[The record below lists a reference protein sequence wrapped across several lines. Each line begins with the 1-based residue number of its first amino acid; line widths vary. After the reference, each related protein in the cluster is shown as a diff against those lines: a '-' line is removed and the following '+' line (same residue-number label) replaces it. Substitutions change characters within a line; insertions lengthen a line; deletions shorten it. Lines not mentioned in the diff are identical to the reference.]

1 MFISGFTFVR
11 NAIKYD
17 YPIVESILSI
27 EPLCDE
33 IVVAVGDSE
42 DGTLELI
49 RSIDSEKI
57 RIIETIWDDSLR
69 EGGQVLAIETDKALK
84 AVSAKAD
91 WAVYIQGDEVLN
103 QEGLEAIRLKM
114 KRYKDN
120 SSVDGLLFDYRHF
133 YGSYD
138 YIGVSA
144 HWYRKEIR
152 VIKPQHNIYSYKD
165 AQGFRKGENEKLN
178 VVPVDAHI
186 HHYGW
191 VKDPRAQQR
200 KQESFHKMWHSD
212 DWMDKNVA
220 KTEAFD
226 YSEVDALKKFEGEH
240 PQVMQ
245 ERIKKVNWQFDHDLS
260 KNNLKLKDK
269 LKFLCLKWFGFL
281 PGEYQNYKVVNH

>member
-1 MFISGFTFVR
+1 MFTSGFTFVR

-17 YPIVESILSI
+17 YPIVEAILSI

-33 IVVAVGDSE
+33 IVVAVGGSE

-49 RSIDSEKI
+49 QGIKSDKI
-57 RIIETIWDDSLR
+57 RIVETVWDDALR

-84 AVSAKAD
+84 AISPEAD
-91 WAVYIQGDEVLN
+91 WAIYIQGDEVMN
-103 QEGLEAIRLKM
+103 EAGHKAVKEAMQEHQHSK
-114 KRYKDN
+114 N
-120 SSVDGLLFDYRHF
+120 VDGLLFDYRHF

-152 VIKPQHNIYSYKD
+152 VIKPNHLVYSYKD
-165 AQGFRKGENEKLN
+165 AQGFRKGNNEKLN
-178 VVPVDAHI
+178 VVSLDAHI

-212 DWMDKNVA
+212 EWMDKNVA
-220 KTEAFD
+220 KTETFD

-245 ERIKKVNWQFDHDLS
+245 ERINRVNWQFDHDLS
-260 KNNLKLKDK
+260 QNNLKLKDK

-281 PGEYQNYKVVNH
+281 PGEYQNYKVVK